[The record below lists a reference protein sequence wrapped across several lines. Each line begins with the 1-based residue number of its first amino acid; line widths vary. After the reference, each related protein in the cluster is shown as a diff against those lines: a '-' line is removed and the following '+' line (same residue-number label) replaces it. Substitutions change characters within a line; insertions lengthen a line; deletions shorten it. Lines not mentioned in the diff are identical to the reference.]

1 MTSLDK
7 TNNFNACINA
17 FLFIVQQL
25 FLSILSFYGNEIR
38 IYFRIVS
45 NANDKDFANFV
56 RLDKQNFKWASHF
69 GSFSI
74 LVPQH
79 T

>member
-38 IYFRIVS
+38 IYCRQMPMIKILLILCDLISRILNGQVIS
-45 NANDKDFANFV
+45 GRF
-56 RLDKQNFKWASHF
+56 QY
-69 GSFSI
+69 
-74 LVPQH
+74 
-79 T
+79 

>member
-38 IYFRIVS
+38 IYCRQMPMI
-45 NANDKDFANFV
+45 K
-56 RLDKQNFKWASHF
+56 
-69 GSFSI
+69 I
-74 LVPQH
+74 LLI
-79 T
+79 